1 MVFMPVYINRAA
13 KAAAACLL
21 ALILLLFMVAPAKAD
36 IMGQVT
42 GNVVNVRSGAGTAHS
57 VIGSANKGDNFVVV
71 NREGD
76 WYVVRYHGG
85 VRGWINSQYLK
96 TSTNANLPSSVKAG
110 SGSVNIRAAA
120 ATDAALLGSFSGS
133 ASLPVSGE
141 SGYWYAVSYNGKTG
155 YVAKWLVIADYTPK
169 AVLESSAWAPALVN
183 AETLNL
189 RDAPEGEI
197 LAKMDNGARLYVRDS
212 RDGWYQVESP
222 GGNGWVHGAYIT
234 FDQAKASMQSPAE
247 NLAPRFSGTQA
258 QGRIEVEWRQ
268 ENFGYQLDLRGS
280 TLIRYELSEQGR
292 AISIITDMEFVGDLP
307 GGGGIQM
314 GIEGEFANILTISG
328 SEILHYNLTEEDHGS
343 RLTLAVGL
351 NPLVGRLI
359 YIDPGHAS
367 VNENGKIDPGAMR
380 EDMQEKDIV
389 YEIALHMLDI
399 LGNMGAGVMLSRG
412 ETTDLT
418 LERRAWAAN
427 AAGADILVS
436 VHVNAAANTN
446 ASGSSTWF
454 HAPQDDDGYDRA
466 ACKLLAEC
474 IQKAL
479 LDSGSLND
487 YGVREANFAVLR
499 ASEMPA
505 VLVEVA
511 FISNEGDFTK
521 LSNPPFRRQLAESI
535 CRGITEYFKLTN

>member
-1 MVFMPVYINRAA
+1 MVYVSFNKFRAA
-13 KAAAACLL
+13 KVAVACLL
-21 ALILLLFMVAPAKAD
+21 ALILLLFMAVPAKAD
-36 IMGQVT
+36 ILGQVT
-42 GNVVNVRSGAGTAHS
+42 GNVVNVRSGAGIAHS
-57 VIGSANKGDNFVVV
+57 IIGSANKGDSFVVV

-76 WYVVRYHGG
+76 WYVIRYHGG
-85 VRGWINSQYLK
+85 VRGWINAQYLK
-96 TSTNANLPSSVKAG
+96 TAANSALPSSVKAG
-110 SGSVNIRAAA
+110 SGSVNIRVAAG
-120 ATDAALLGSFSGS
+120 TDGALLGSFSG
-133 ASLPVSGE
+133 ATSLPVSGE

-169 AVLESSAWAPALVN
+169 ATLESSAWAPALVN

-197 LAKMDNGARLYVRDS
+197 LAKLANGARLYVRDS
-212 RDGWYQVESP
+212 RDGWYEVESP
-222 GGNGWVHGAYIT
+222 GGAGWVHGAYIV
-234 FDQAKASMQSPAE
+234 FDQAKTSTQAPAE
-247 NLAPRFSGTQA
+247 NQAPSFSGTQA

-268 ENFGYQLDLRGS
+268 ENFGYQLYLHGS
-280 TLIRYELSEQGR
+280 TLIRYELQEQER
-292 AISIITDMEFVGDLP
+292 RISIITDMEFVGALP
-307 GGGGIQM
+307 NGEGMQIS
-314 GIEGEFANILTISG
+314 IEGEFANVLTISSG
-328 SEILHYNLTEEDHGS
+328 DILHYSLTEEDHGS
-343 RLTLAVGL
+343 LLMLSVGL
-351 NPLVGRLI
+351 SPLLGRLI

-399 LGNMGAGVMLSRG
+399 LGNMGAEVMLSRG
-412 ETTDLT
+412 EITDLT

-454 HAPQDDDGYDRA
+454 HAPADDDSYDRA

-474 IQKAL
+474 IQRAL
-479 LDSGSLND
+479 LDSGVLDD

-505 VLVEVA
+505 VLVEAA
-511 FISNEGDFTK
+511 FISNEGDFAK
-521 LSNPPFRRQLAESI
+521 LADPNFRRLLAVCI
-535 CRGITEYFKLTN
+535 CRGISEYFKL